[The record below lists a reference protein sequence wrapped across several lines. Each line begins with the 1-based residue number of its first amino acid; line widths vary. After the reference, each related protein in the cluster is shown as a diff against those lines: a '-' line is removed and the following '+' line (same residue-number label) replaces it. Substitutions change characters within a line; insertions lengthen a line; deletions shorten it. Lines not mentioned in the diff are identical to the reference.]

1 MSYEFVPRCLTFA
14 GHRLYSRDYM
24 SHATHNTTA
33 VMAMCMCTR
42 VGLWV
47 ERGAAIVKA

>member
-1 MSYEFVPRCLTFA
+1 MSYEFVPRRLTFA
-14 GHRLYSRDYM
+14 DHRLYSMNYM
-24 SHATHNTTA
+24 SHATHNTTM

>member
-1 MSYEFVPRCLTFA
+1 MHSLYSTNQMSY
-14 GHRLYSRDYM
+14 
-24 SHATHNTTA
+24 ATHNTTT